1 MGHAWTIAGFVGVLV
16 VAGPAQVL
24 AAGRVAPGETPAD
37 ARAYRGPTAVR
48 APSGGAAARAP
59 VVVGATAM
67 RPLPEREPA
76 RARPAAITS
85 PRLPPPRAAEEPVR
99 AVEQASAVRIRPAL
113 DISILV
119 GAAVPSVALG
129 LWVTPSL
136 PTLVDAPLSDDDE
149 IGRFDRTALGRYD
162 ARYATAS
169 DALVGVSIVAP
180 AAYHALEAALYRR
193 GYSRARGRGF
203 LARYGTDLV
212 VYGQA
217 LAINELLTQ
226 ILKAAIRRPR
236 PYAYLDPADVD
247 DPSDRADLIADQMEA
262 DVAWSFPSGH
272 TSAAFAASTAGATL
286 LTLELLGRAH
296 WAIAVAWIGGTGIAA
311 TTGAMR
317 VLSGRHFPSD
327 VVTSALLGSAVGIA
341 VPLAHWRPRRAG
353 DVAGR
358 PRRPRRWTLTPMPT
372 RACGGLG
379 VVGTLP

>member
-1 MGHAWTIAGFVGVLV
+1 VGHASTIAAVSVVLLM
-16 VAGPAQVL
+16 AGSREAE
-24 AAGRVAPGETPAD
+24 AARRVDPAD
-37 ARAYRGPTAVR
+37 PRPYEGPTAVE
-48 APSGGAAARAP
+48 PGHARAP
-59 VVVGATAM
+59 VVVASTAM
-67 RPLPEREPA
+67 RPSAPAEPQA
-76 RARPAAITS
+76 DRATTITS
-85 PRLPPPRAAEEPVR
+85 PRLAPPRADPALPTRAAEP
-99 AVEQASAVRIRPAL
+99 ASSVRIRPAL

-136 PTLVDAPLSDDDE
+136 PSMTNGFRTDDDE
-149 IGRFDRTALGRYD
+149 IGRFDRVALGRYED
-162 ARYATAS
+162 APATAS
-169 DALVGVSIVAP
+169 DALVGVSIVLP
-180 AAYHALEAALYRR
+180 VAYHALEAALYRR

-226 ILKAAIRRPR
+226 ILKASIRRPR
-236 PYAYLDPADVD
+236 PYTYLDPADIE
-247 DPSDRADLIADQMEA
+247 DPTRRAELIEEQMA
-262 DVAWSFPSGH
+262 HDAAWSFPSGH

-317 VLSGRHFPSD
+317 VLAGRHFPSD
-327 VVTSALLGSAVGIA
+327 VVTSALLGSAVGVA

-353 DVAGR
+353 DIATR
-358 PRRPRRWTLTPMPT
+358 SRRPRRWALTPMPT
-372 RACGGLG
+372 RGGGGLG
-379 VVGTLP
+379 LTGSLP